1 MGRVPFLV
9 ACGLYLALSFLCI
22 AQAQNSVPSQEIV
35 QNEEHIYFMANNGSK
50 TLALAQPPDKI
61 RPLLPKS
68 VKPIKYRL
76 TISVD
81 FNTTSFEGHEIVE
94 VFFLSRLPTVYIE
107 NLRCKYSM
115 RPLR

>member
-35 QNEEHIYFMANNGSK
+35 QNEEHIHFMSNNGSK
-50 TLALAQPPDKI
+50 TLASVSPTPTPQPQPAKI

-68 VKPIKYRL
+68 VKPTKYRL

-94 VFFLSRLPTVYIE
+94 VFFFVNRDYQLFTLRL
-107 NLRCKYSM
+107 
-115 RPLR
+115 